1 MKEFVKIL
9 KLGLVLSV
17 FAVVSCF
24 ALAVVN
30 NFTAPKIA
38 AHKAE
43 KTAKGLRMIFPDA
56 DSFEEVKDFS
66 KKSGSTEIMEFYT
79 AIKDNEKEGT
89 VIKATGP
96 TYDKVVLLIGCDVEK
111 KITGVVI
118 LENTDSP
125 GFGQKA
131 SEESFYGQFAGI
143 DGSKPVVMGKDF
155 DAISGATIT
164 SKGIEAIINNALEV
178 IK

>member
-1 MKEFVKIL
+1 MKDFLKIL
-9 KLGLVLSV
+9 LLGLTLAI

-30 NFTAPKIA
+30 NFTSPVIA

-43 KTAKGLRMIFPDA
+43 KTALGLKVVFPEA
-56 DSFEEVKDFS
+56 DSFEEVKDFPT
-66 KKSGSTEIMEFYT
+66 KSGSTEIMEVYT
-79 AIKDNEKEGT
+79 AIKNGEKAGT
-89 VIKATGP
+89 IIKATGA
-96 TYDKVVLLIGCDVEK
+96 TYDKVVMLVGTDTNK
-111 KITGVVI
+111 KITGVMF

-131 SEESFYGQFAGI
+131 SEESFYGQFKGI
-143 DGSKPVVMGKDF
+143 DGTKPLVMGSDF
-155 DAISGATIT
+155 EAISGATIT
-164 SKGIEAIINNALEV
+164 SKGIETIINNVLEV